1 MSNPTKRVPQPIPLT
16 LFDLL
21 TFLRGQIANQPELA
35 NLVVAGLEIPLVLT
49 TSMETAHLPPDT
61 GIMKYVNDFYSA
73 LDDKV
78 EDSQTYIDKQVLIL
92 SPQTREDI
100 AEAAATHK
108 KGLH

>member
-1 MSNPTKRVPQPIPLT
+1 MKQSKRVPQPIPFT

-21 TFLRGQIANQPELA
+21 VFLREQIAGQPELA
-35 NLVVAGLEIPLVLT
+35 NLLVADLELPLIL
-49 TSMETAHLPPDT
+49 SSPKEAASFSPDM

-78 EDSQTYIDKQVLIL
+78 EDSQTYIDKCVAIL
-92 SPQTREDI
+92 SQQTREDI